1 MKSAKN
7 IKKRPILQKN
17 FTKYIASIK
26 KMCYNKNVLNDM
38 IGEFVIMF
46 GSTKKFLWRYSY
58 GKGYGEV
65 V

>member
-1 MKSAKN
+1 MKK
-7 IKKRPILQKN
+7 I
-17 FTKYIASIK
+17 
-26 KMCYNKNVLNDM
+26 CYNKNVLNDM

-46 GSTKKFLWRYSY
+46 GSTKKNLWRYSY